1 MITYDSPEKRFA
13 DQLLKNAEIRCLQ
26 QAIAELQGRLD
37 RLEAKSVKLDTD
49 DQFKD
54 RHPADEKP
62 TPKKRCGR
70 PRISNEVKAM
80 RKAEKERRKAE
91 VLANPAVQQLTDT
104 VWTLSGKTRPSQDSK
119 SQNPKVI
126 VSNLS

>member
-37 RLEAKSVKLDTD
+37 RLEAASSANLQTS
-49 DQFKD
+49 
-54 RHPADEKP
+54 A
-62 TPKKRCGR
+62 PKRKCGR
-70 PRISNEVKAM
+70 PRISDEVKAA

-91 VLANPAVQQLTDT
+91 VLNSPEVAKMTDT
-104 VWTLSGKTRPSQDSK
+104 IWKLSGKTRQTHQDGP
-119 SQNPKVI
+119 QT
-126 VSNLS
+126 L

>member
-70 PRISNEVKAM
+70 PRISDEVKAA

-91 VLANPAVQQLTDT
+91 VLNSPEVAKMTDT
-104 VWTLSGKTRPSQDSK
+104 IWKLSGKTRQTHQDGP
-119 SQNPKVI
+119 QT
-126 VSNLS
+126 L

>member
-37 RLEAKSVKLDTD
+37 RLEAEVMHTL
-49 DQFKD
+49 
-54 RHPADEKP
+54 PA
-62 TPKKRCGR
+62 PKRKCGR
-70 PRISNEVKAM
+70 PRISEEVKAA

-104 VWTLSGKTRPSQDSK
+104 VWTLSGKTRPSQDSEI
-119 SQNPKVI
+119 QNPKVV